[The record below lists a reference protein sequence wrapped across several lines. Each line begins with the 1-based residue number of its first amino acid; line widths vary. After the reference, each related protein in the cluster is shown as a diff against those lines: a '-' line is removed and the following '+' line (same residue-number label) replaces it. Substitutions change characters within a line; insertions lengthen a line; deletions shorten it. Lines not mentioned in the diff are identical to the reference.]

1 MIDSLSLSLFIDRRL
16 LLSDSGLVESRSGG
30 KMTVVIC
37 LVCLGLWLLLLLF
50 LPLAGSVIVYC
61 VLLSGVHV
69 EDGNQANR

>member
-16 LLSDSGLVESRSGG
+16 LLSDSGLVESRGGG

-37 LVCLGLWLLLLLF
+37 LVCLGLCLLLLF